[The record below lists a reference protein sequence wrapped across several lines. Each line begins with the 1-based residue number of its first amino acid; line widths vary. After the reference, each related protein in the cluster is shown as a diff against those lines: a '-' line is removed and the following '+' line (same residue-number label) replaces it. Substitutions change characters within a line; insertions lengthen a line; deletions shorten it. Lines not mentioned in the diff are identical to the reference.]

1 MSQFVIDVTDSKAA
15 SAFLE
20 FIRSLNFV
28 TKVEKISADELDNR
42 ILRLGKSIKKRPV
55 SETEILSAVK
65 SFRRNNAE

>member
-1 MSQFVIDVTDSKAA
+1 MSQFVIEISDSKAA

-28 TKVEKISADELDNR
+28 RKVEKISANELDNR
-42 ILRLGKSIKKRPV
+42 ILRLGKSIKKRSL

>member
-1 MSQFVIDVTDSKAA
+1 MSQFVIEVSDSKAT

-28 TKVEKISADELDNR
+28 RKVEKISADELDNR
-42 ILRLGKSIKKRPV
+42 ILRLGKSIKKRTV
-55 SETEILSAVK
+55 SEAEILSAVK